1 LSVGVMGGGLSSL
14 VKAVLR
20 RCGVAMVA
28 GAALFCAVSTASAD
42 CTTNGTTVTC
52 TSAGGTQTAPVGTG
66 AEDGYT
72 VNVQSGATVDVS
84 GSPGAVAIDLNDAN
98 TVNNAGSV
106 IAGDGTFG
114 ISVNNGSSIT
124 NSGSVLVGNN
134 ATAINA
140 CCDNIIVNSGSL
152 TAGDNGFGVFASDG
166 NTFTNSGTI
175 SVGNSSAGVL
185 INDNNTISNRGTISA
200 GTNGAGISANDGNTI
215 TNAGSITVG
224 DGFGSYGIA
233 AVFNNVVV
241 NSGTV
246 TVGIGGTGIAID
258 ANTALPVFNSFTNS
272 GSINIGNFG
281 IGVIITDNHRA
292 LNSGTISTGNFGIGL
307 QAFNNNIVTN
317 TGTITVGTSGSGIQ
331 FRGTGSVLDNFG
343 TIRATGGGFSIDA
356 CSCSAVSN
364 AFNNKAGGTL
374 DGYMNVDGIGNT
386 VTNSG
391 LITIT
396 DPAAPLIGYP
406 TFLLANTS
414 LAGAG
419 NAFVQTA
426 TGTLAL
432 RMDNTGLIDNLS
444 ADAITARGTL
454 KIVIQNQLYAN
465 TTFSGTGVG
474 LTVYGAGT
482 LGNTI
487 TSGFDHYVASSPFF
501 TVTPIYDSGDP
512 TNYTSLTFQ
521 LDRLGFGSVAGA
533 THNQTAVGNVLEAGY
548 STGLTGAL
556 ATFYSNLLAATSL
569 GVLDQLS
576 GAGTAAAQDGAFTAG
591 SQFGNAMFQQGMNWL
606 NGTPGGSTFTFGAPL
621 GYAAVPPR
629 NKLAGKPGYDAFAAM
644 PRDEQATQG
653 RWRAWTAG
661 FGGTRSVDGQ
671 AGTANQTTT
680 NFGGAFG
687 VDRQF
692 TPDFLLGIAVGGSGS
707 NFSASSL
714 STSGRI
720 NAGHV
725 GAYAIQRIG
734 AAYVAAT
741 MNYARGE
748 TTTERTITGVGT
760 TETAKGRF
768 ASDQLSGRIEI
779 GRKYGFRG
787 YSLTPFAAIEPA
799 VLWQNAYAETSTTAA
814 GAPGTLGL
822 SYQSNTV
829 TSLPVFLG
837 AQLDTRYVLAN
848 GRTLSPF
855 ARLSWVHE
863 FKPERSI
870 QASFISIPGAAFT
883 VDGARAG
890 ADALR
895 LETGGTLS
903 LGRSAALFVNLTG
916 EFSSRS
922 QGVAGLG
929 GARMSW

>member
-1 LSVGVMGGGLSSL
+1 MGGGLSSR

-20 RCGVAMVA
+20 RCGVVVFA
-28 GAALFCAVSTASAD
+28 GATLALTCASASAD
-42 CTTNGTTVTC
+42 CFLSGSTITCVSPGTNGYADAAGDNLTLTVQPGTTVVDNGV
-52 TSAGGTQTAPVGTG
+52 SAIELRNGNLVT
-66 AEDGYT
+66 
-72 VNVQSGATVDVS
+72 
-84 GSPGAVAIDLNDAN
+84 
-98 TVNNAGSV
+98 
-106 IAGDGTFG
+106 
-114 ISVNNGSSIT
+114 NNG
-124 NSGSVLVGNN
+124 
-134 ATAINA
+134 AI
-140 CCDNIIVNSGSL
+140 
-152 TAGDNGFGVFASDG
+152 TAGDNA
-166 NTFTNSGTI
+166 
-175 SVGNSSAGVL
+175 AGIVL
-185 INDNNTISNRGTISA
+185 NNDNTIRNNTTISA
-200 GTNGAGISANDGNTI
+200 GANGAGISAGNRNAA
-215 TNAGSITVG
+215 TNSGTITVG
-224 DGFGSYGIA
+224 DGFSSYGIA
-233 AVFNNVVV
+233 LGLNSTVL
-241 NSGTV
+241 NSGTI
-246 TVGIGGTGIAID
+246 TVGAGGTGIAIN
-258 ANTALPVFNSFTNS
+258 ANTTLPASNSFTNS

-292 LNSGTISTGNFGIGL
+292 LNSGTISTGTFGIGL

-317 TGTITVGTSGSGIQ
+317 TGTITVGTNGSGIQ

-343 TIRATGGGFSIDA
+343 TIRATGGGFSLEA

-391 LITIT
+391 LVTIT
-396 DPAAPLIGYP
+396 DSAAPLIGYP
-406 TFLLANTS
+406 TFLIANQS
-414 LAGAG
+414 GAGAG
-419 NAFVQTA
+419 NAFVQT
-426 TGTLAL
+426 TSGTLAL
-432 RMDNTGLIDNLS
+432 RMNNAGLVDNLS

-454 KIVIQNQLYAN
+454 KIVIQQQLYSN

-487 TSGFDHYVASSPFF
+487 TSGFDRYVASSAFF
-501 TVTPIYDSGDP
+501 TVTPIYDSGDS
-512 TNYTSLTFQ
+512 TNYTGLSFR
-521 LDRLGFGSVAGA
+521 LDRLGFGSVPGA
-533 THNQTAVGNVLEAGY
+533 THNQTTVGNVLEAGY

-556 ATFYSNLLAATSL
+556 ATFYTNLLSANSL

-576 GAGTAAAQDGAFTAG
+576 GAGTAAAQDGAFTTG
-591 SQFGNAMFQQGMNWL
+591 SQFNNAMFQQVMDWL
-606 NGTPGGSTFTFGAPL
+606 NGTPGGTGTAFGGPL
-621 GYAAVPPR
+621 GYAAAAPK

-644 PRDEQATQG
+644 PRDKQAMQG
-653 RWRAWTAG
+653 HWRAWTAG

-671 AGTANQTTT
+671 AGAANQTAT

-687 VDRQF
+687 VDRQL
-692 TPDFLLGIAVGGSGS
+692 TPDFLLGFAVGGSGS

-725 GAYAIQRIG
+725 GTYAIQRIG

-768 ASDQLSGRIEI
+768 ASDQISGRIEI

-799 VLWQNAYAETSTTAA
+799 VLWQNAYAETSTTAT

-837 AQLDTRYVLAN
+837 AQVNASYALAN
-848 GRTLSPF
+848 GRTLSPY

-883 VDGARAG
+883 ADGARTA

-895 LETGGTLS
+895 LDTGGTLAFNQS
-903 LGRSAALFVNLTG
+903 TALFVNLTG

-922 QGVAGLG
+922 QGVVALG
-929 GARMSW
+929 GVKMSW